1 MLSQYRL
8 KVFQANRLPVKPVV
22 LFKSA
27 KIQESAVFQAAFAE
41 RLRTLTGGELER
53 ISTLI
58 QNPAMR
64 RAYAWFARRGI
75 SFDALA
81 PGAAGGLLPGALHL
95 RQRRCRSRAQ
105 AAAAELPGGL

>member
-27 KIQESAVFQAAFAE
+27 KIQESAAFQAAFAE

-81 PGAAGGLLPGALHL
+81 QEL
-95 RQRRCRSRAQ
+95 RRTSLRSTASPPTTMPRQSASSCS
-105 AAAAELPGGL
+105 